1 MEYHQMR
8 HLFPRDVNYDFGP
21 ALIIIPLKKDE
32 RFLAVDGDRKVWTYA
47 VQPKWSPASQKW
59 IPQDHD
65 TPRHIITWIGA
76 QVNAKDSIV
85 HCPVYS

>member
-1 MEYHQMR
+1 MKR
-8 HLFPRDVNYDFGP
+8 FTRD
-21 ALIIIPLKKDE
+21 LIYPHVPTGLIVPLLSNE
-32 RFLAVDGDRKVWTYA
+32 TYVA
-47 VQPKWSPASQKW
+47 FDQNQKLWAFTSQPKWSPASQKW

-65 TPRHIITWIGA
+65 NPRHIITWNGA